1 MGQLTTLTKTFE
13 QNRSANKPKRG
24 GAGGLRIQMSHLQ
37 MFDDDSHI
45 LLEFLFLRFS
55 GYSDNVGM
63 QSGKQCSHIS
73 MRQGTLDSDR

>member
-1 MGQLTTLTKTFE
+1 MGQLITLTKTFE
-13 QNRSANKPKRG
+13 QNRSVNKSGRG
-24 GAGGLRIQMSHLQ
+24 GTGGLRSQMSHLE
-37 MFDDDSHI
+37 MFDDDSHF

-63 QSGKQCSHIS
+63 QSGKQCS

>member
-1 MGQLTTLTKTFE
+1 
-13 QNRSANKPKRG
+13 
-24 GAGGLRIQMSHLQ
+24 MSHLV

-73 MRQGTLDSDR
+73 MWQGTLDSDR

>member
-1 MGQLTTLTKTFE
+1 
-13 QNRSANKPKRG
+13 
-24 GAGGLRIQMSHLQ
+24 MSHLE

-45 LLEFLFLRFS
+45 LLEFLFLRFG